1 MQRHSIVSFG
11 LIVTALMVTVAGT
24 AFAFECSPAVK
35 ARARDFIDNEKQF
48 HLGFLPTEQSN
59 PITATLEEDF
69 KRSTLAGVQC
79 LQRGDRQIPIT
90 MRHVFASAQYR
101 RLVDAMAETLQAPK
115 GRIIFSGCGA
125 TGRLSILLESMW
137 RDFFHRRAA
146 ELTPEERAL
155 ADRSAS
161 IMTSGDFALIKSVES
176 FEDSMAGG
184 ERQAADLCIGDGDT
198 FVAITEGG
206 ETSSVLGTLR
216 YAAAHGAKCFLVF
229 NNPADL
235 LRARLDRCR
244 EAIDNPKVTVIDL
257 YCGSM
262 SLAGSTRMQA
272 TTSEQLLGSCA
283 LEAALCRVL
292 PRFAKESA
300 PDCTVA
306 FEKLLSTLESP
317 ASRANI
323 AAAIDFEK
331 ALYARKG
338 RITYFADDCML
349 DLFTDTTERS
359 PTFML
364 PPFRSTDED
373 ALAPSWAFV
382 KNPLYDTEACWQ
394 ALFHRNVRCLEWTV
408 EDYAA
413 PGMPVLRDGNPPK
426 IGRRFLMKYPIGRED
441 TPKRYADGPSAA
453 VIVRAG
459 APDAAFE
466 SAARAQS
473 ARFGETRLFAV
484 AASDPSPLEV
494 WKHLAVK
501 LTFNNLS
508 TGTMAAMGRVAGN
521 WMSWVSIS
529 NKKLI
534 DRGIRLIS
542 ELGRIPYEEAAQRLF
557 AADEW
562 IQSQDWTSKET
573 PCAVQVALKELRVKG
588 EASRVGAVGLLDSLG
603 FTLHMSAPVTNA
615 VKKMVSSEQMRTRTV
630 KEKDGKTCIVWRGH
644 PLCGD
649 NFTVTAAL
657 TPTSEKDGWSY
668 EFCYSG
674 NESGLG
680 VRLIEFPVLTV
691 PRTDKTEIFYPQ
703 MCGQIRRPKWADVK
717 PGANVAVA
725 AMNGIHF
732 MAALNGTD
740 ESWYADQRG
749 DARVRPNWSI
759 VRNGKSPQTVTMLF
773 RYAPPLTPANRIAGA
788 LPFGGTIRRF
798 KGDWFAAAEIYRRWA
813 WEQPWAKA
821 AFARPQ
827 KEMRNIAIWFWNRGL
842 IRDVVPPVERFAKE
856 TGLPVALDW
865 YWWHEIP
872 YDACYPFFWPPR
884 EGAEAFAAT
893 VRRLV
898 AQGIFVQP
906 YTNGI
911 SWDWAAEGWE
921 TDGCP
926 DAIMREDGSI
936 PEVRYN
942 SYMPNNRLSEM
953 CGCAPHFHRHMRGL
967 MRTLRAAG
975 LPGVYMDQVGGCC
988 TVKTCWNPDHPH
1000 PPGGGT
1006 VITDGYRKL
1015 FRDIKAD
1022 NPGFCISTEDTP
1034 EAYLDIVD
1042 SSINLWQNGERF
1054 GMPAQPEAETVPAFM
1069 AVYHGALAVYG
1080 SYAVID
1086 GIPPW
1091 DPKWPDTDKWQ
1102 KEEPWE
1108 TLYPDQYAL
1117 EFARGVAMGMQ
1128 PMVHQLRMR
1137 HFDDSRYAGNFKFTV
1152 DTAKFYHANRDF
1164 LYDGTMCA
1172 PGTLTCAR
1180 QPVELFIRGIYTKRD
1195 KARVVRHPSHSTI
1208 LHSVWRAKDGRVAA
1222 ILCNWS
1228 RKEQP
1233 YNLVTPDIAAVGT
1246 IPARSWKLIEKQER
1260 NEK

>member
-1 MQRHSIVSFG
+1 M
-11 LIVTALMVTVAGT
+11 
-24 AFAFECSPAVK
+24 
-35 ARARDFIDNEKQF
+35 
-48 HLGFLPTEQSN
+48 
-59 PITATLEEDF
+59 
-69 KRSTLAGVQC
+69 
-79 LQRGDRQIPIT
+79 
-90 MRHVFASAQYR
+90 
-101 RLVDAMAETLQAPK
+101 
-115 GRIIFSGCGA
+115 
-125 TGRLSILLESMW
+125 
-137 RDFFHRRAA
+137 
-146 ELTPEERAL
+146 
-155 ADRSAS
+155 
-161 IMTSGDFALIKSVES
+161 KS
-176 FEDSMAGG
+176 
-184 ERQAADLCIGDGDT
+184 R
-198 FVAITEGG
+198 
-206 ETSSVLGTLR
+206 
-216 YAAAHGAKCFLVF
+216 
-229 NNPADL
+229 
-235 LRARLDRCR
+235 
-244 EAIDNPKVTVIDL
+244 
-257 YCGSM
+257 
-262 SLAGSTRMQA
+262 
-272 TTSEQLLGSCA
+272 
-283 LEAALCRVL
+283 
-292 PRFAKESA
+292 
-300 PDCTVA
+300 
-306 FEKLLSTLESP
+306 
-317 ASRANI
+317 
-323 AAAIDFEK
+323 
-331 ALYARKG
+331 
-338 RITYFADDCML
+338 
-349 DLFTDTTERS
+349 
-359 PTFML
+359 
-364 PPFRSTDED
+364 
-373 ALAPSWAFV
+373 
-382 KNPLYDTEACWQ
+382 
-394 ALFHRNVRCLEWTV
+394 TV
-408 EDYAA
+408 E
-413 PGMPVLRDGNPPK
+413 
-426 IGRRFLMKYPIGRED
+426 E
-441 TPKRYADGPSAA
+441 
-453 VIVRAG
+453 
-459 APDAAFE
+459 
-466 SAARAQS
+466 
-473 ARFGETRLFAV
+473 
-484 AASDPSPLEV
+484 
-494 WKHLAVK
+494 
-501 LTFNNLS
+501 
-508 TGTMAAMGRVAGN
+508 
-521 WMSWVSIS
+521 
-529 NKKLI
+529 
-534 DRGIRLIS
+534 
-542 ELGRIPYEEAAQRLF
+542 
-557 AADEW
+557 
-562 IQSQDWTSKET
+562 
-573 PCAVQVALKELRVKG
+573 KG
-588 EASRVGAVGLLDSLG
+588 
-603 FTLHMSAPVTNA
+603 
-615 VKKMVSSEQMRTRTV
+615 
-630 KEKDGKTCIVWRGH
+630 GKTCIVWRGH

-649 NFTVTAAL
+649 AFTVTAAL
-657 TPTSEKDGWSY
+657 TPTPEKDGWSY
-668 EFCYSG
+668 AFRYSG

-856 TGLPVALDW
+856 TVLPVALDW

-872 YDACYPFFWPPR
+872 YDAGYPFFWPPR
-884 EGAEAFAAT
+884 EGAESFAAT

-921 TDGCP
+921 TDGRP

-988 TVKTCWNPDHPH
+988 TVKSCWNPDHPH

-1006 VITDGYRKL
+1006 YNTAGYRKL
-1015 FRDIKAD
+1015 FSDIKAD
-1022 NPGFCISTEDTP
+1022 NPGFLISTEDTP

-1054 GMPAQPEAETVPAFM
+1054 GMPAQPEAETVPMFM

-1091 DPKWPDTDKWQ
+1091 DPKWPDDDKWQ

-1128 PMVHQLRMR
+1128 PMVHQLRMS
-1137 HFDDSRYAGNFKFTV
+1137 HFDDPRYAGNFKFTV
-1152 DTAKFYHANRDF
+1152 DTAKFYHANLDF

-1172 PGTLTCAR
+1172 PGRLLCAR
-1180 QPVELFIRGIYTKRD
+1180 QPVELFIRGIYTKPE
-1195 KARVVRHPSHSTI
+1195 KARVVRHPSHPTI

-1222 ILCNWS
+1222 VLCNWT
-1228 RKEQP
+1228 RTEQV
-1233 YNLVTPDIAAVGT
+1233 YDLATPDIAAAG
-1246 IPARSWKLIEKQER
+1246 ILPARSWRIVVK
-1260 NEK
+1260 

>member
-1 MQRHSIVSFG
+1 MENTTRIMAF
-11 LIVTALMVTVAGT
+11 LALFAGM
-24 AFAFECSPAVK
+24 AGAFECSE
-35 ARARDFIDNEKQF
+35 I
-48 HLGFLPTEQSN
+48 
-59 PITATLEEDF
+59 
-69 KRSTLAGVQC
+69 
-79 LQRGDRQIPIT
+79 
-90 MRHVFASAQYR
+90 
-101 RLVDAMAETLQAPK
+101 
-115 GRIIFSGCGA
+115 
-125 TGRLSILLESMW
+125 
-137 RDFFHRRAA
+137 
-146 ELTPEERAL
+146 
-155 ADRSAS
+155 
-161 IMTSGDFALIKSVES
+161 DFALYMTTPDTNVL
-176 FEDSMAGG
+176 
-184 ERQAADLCIGDGDT
+184 ER
-198 FVAITEGG
+198 
-206 ETSSVLGTLR
+206 
-216 YAAAHGAKCFLVF
+216 
-229 NNPADL
+229 
-235 LRARLDRCR
+235 
-244 EAIDNPKVTVIDL
+244 
-257 YCGSM
+257 
-262 SLAGSTRMQA
+262 
-272 TTSEQLLGSCA
+272 
-283 LEAALCRVL
+283 
-292 PRFAKESA
+292 
-300 PDCTVA
+300 
-306 FEKLLSTLESP
+306 
-317 ASRANI
+317 
-323 AAAIDFEK
+323 
-331 ALYARKG
+331 
-338 RITYFADDCML
+338 
-349 DLFTDTTERS
+349 
-359 PTFML
+359 
-364 PPFRSTDED
+364 
-373 ALAPSWAFV
+373 
-382 KNPLYDTEACWQ
+382 
-394 ALFHRNVRCLEWTV
+394 
-408 EDYAA
+408 
-413 PGMPVLRDGNPPK
+413 
-426 IGRRFLMKYPIGRED
+426 
-441 TPKRYADGPSAA
+441 
-453 VIVRAG
+453 
-459 APDAAFE
+459 
-466 SAARAQS
+466 
-473 ARFGETRLFAV
+473 
-484 AASDPSPLEV
+484 
-494 WKHLAVK
+494 
-501 LTFNNLS
+501 
-508 TGTMAAMGRVAGN
+508 
-521 WMSWVSIS
+521 
-529 NKKLI
+529 
-534 DRGIRLIS
+534 
-542 ELGRIPYEEAAQRLF
+542 
-557 AADEW
+557 
-562 IQSQDWTSKET
+562 
-573 PCAVQVALKELRVKG
+573 
-588 EASRVGAVGLLDSLG
+588 
-603 FTLHMSAPVTNA
+603 
-615 VKKMVSSEQMRTRTV
+615 MVSSEQMRTRTV

-872 YDACYPFFWPPR
+872 YDAGYPFFWPPR
-884 EGAEAFAAT
+884 EGAESFAAA
-893 VRRLV
+893 VRGLV

-921 TDGCP
+921 TDGRL

-988 TVKTCWNPDHPH
+988 TVKSCWNPDHPH

-1137 HFDDSRYAGNFKFTV
+1137 HFDDPRYAGNFKFTV
-1152 DTAKFYHANRDF
+1152 DTAKFYHANREF

-1172 PGTLTCAR
+1172 PGTLDCAR

-1195 KARVVRHPSHSTI
+1195 KARAASTRNATRRAWCAIRRIQPSFTPCGARRTAA
-1208 LHSVWRAKDGRVAA
+1208 WRRSCATGH
-1222 ILCNWS
+1222 
-1228 RKEQP
+1228 
-1233 YNLVTPDIAAVGT
+1233 
-1246 IPARSWKLIEKQER
+1246 ARSNATTSRRQTSPLLALSPPAAG
-1260 NEK
+1260 N